1 MNNEIIK
8 MTATDLAAKIK
19 NKELSSVEVTKAF
32 IDRIKEVDPKIK
44 AYVTVCEEYA
54 LKQAKISDDKIAK
67 GENIGV
73 LEGVPI
79 AIKDN
84 ILIKDIRMTASSKIL
99 ENYIAPY
106 DATVITKLKTA
117 GAVFV
122 GKANLDEFAMGSST
136 ENSAFFTTRNPW
148 NTEHI
153 PGGSSGGS
161 ASAVGAMTAP
171 LALGTDTGG
180 SIRQPASCC
189 GIVGVK
195 PTYGRVSRFGAVAFA
210 SSLDQIGPMSKTVE
224 DSALLLNVIAGHDTK
239 DSTSINIEVP
249 DYLSKIK
256 DGVKGLK
263 IGLPKEYFIDGL
275 DSDVKAALDKAIEV
289 YKNLGAEIVEISL
302 PHTDYAVAVYYIIC
316 CSEAS
321 ANLAR
326 YDGVRYG
333 FRADCTN
340 LLDEYQKSRGQGFG
354 AEVKRRIMLGTYA
367 LSAGYYDAF
376 YGKAQ
381 KVRTLIKQDFEKAF
395 EKVDII
401 LTPSAPTPAFKIG
414 EKSSDPLQMYLSDIF
429 TISCNLAAIPGMSL
443 PCGFSQKGIPIGMQL
458 LAKNFDEQTMFK
470 TAFSYQ
476 QATNW
481 HKEFPKI

>member
-1 MNNEIIK
+1 MNEIIK
-8 MTATDLAAKIK
+8 MTATELAEKIK
-19 NKELSSVEVTKAF
+19 TKQLKSVEVTQAF
-32 IDRIKEVDPKIK
+32 INRAKEVDPKIK
-44 AYVTVCEEYA
+44 AYTNITEEYA
-54 LKQAKISDDKIAK
+54 LTQAKISDQKISEGK
-67 GENIGV
+67 DLGV

-84 ILIKDIRMTASSKIL
+84 ILIKDLKMTASSKIL
-99 ENYIAPY
+99 ENYVAPY
-106 DATVITKLKTA
+106 DATVIEKLKSA

-122 GKANLDEFAMGSST
+122 GKTNLDEFAMGSST

-148 NTEHI
+148 NLEHI

-161 ASAVGAMTAP
+161 ASAISAMTAP

-224 DSALLLNVIAGHDTK
+224 DSALLLNVLAGYDKK
-239 DSTSINIEVP
+239 DSTSINKPVP
-249 DYLSKIK
+249 NYLANISK
-256 DGVKGLK
+256 DLKGIK

-275 DSDVKAALDKAIEV
+275 DSDVKKAIDNAIAV
-289 YKNLGAEIVEISL
+289 YKNLGCEMVEISL

-333 FRADCTN
+333 FRAECDN
-340 LLDEYQKSRGQGFG
+340 LLDEYKKSRGQGFG
-354 AEVKRRIMLGTYA
+354 PEVKRRIMLGTYA
-367 LSAGYYDAF
+367 LSAGYYDAY

-381 KVRTLIKQDFEKAF
+381 KVRTLIKQDFEKAY

-429 TISCNLAAIPGMSL
+429 TISCNLAGVGGISV
-443 PCGFSQKGIPIGMQL
+443 PCGFSKGGIPIGLQL
-458 LAKNFDEQTMFK
+458 LSKYFDEETMFNVAYK
-470 TAFSYQ
+470 YQ
-476 QATNW
+476 QATDY
-481 HKEFPKI
+481 HKQFPRI

>member
-1 MNNEIIK
+1 MCEIIK
-8 MTATDLAAKIK
+8 MTATELAGKINK
-19 NKELSSVEVTKAF
+19 KELSSVEVTKAF
-32 IDRIKEVDPKIK
+32 LDRIEKVDTKVK
-44 AYVTVCEEYA
+44 AYISVCKDYA

-67 GENIGV
+67 GEKIGA

-84 ILIKDIRMTASSKIL
+84 ILIKDIKMTAASKIL

-106 DATVITKLKTA
+106 DATVITKLKHA

-148 NTEHI
+148 NIEHI

-161 ASAVGAMTAP
+161 ACAVAAMTAP

-224 DSALLLNVIAGHDTK
+224 DSALLLNIIAGYDRK

-249 DYLSKIK
+249 NYLENIK
-256 DGVKGLK
+256 DSIKGLK

-275 DSDVKAALDKAIEV
+275 DKDVKNALDKAIEV
-289 YKNLGAEIVEISL
+289 YKNLGAEFIEISL

-321 ANLAR
+321 SNLAR
-326 YDGVRYG
+326 YDGVTYG
-333 FRADCTN
+333 FRANCNN

-381 KVRTLIKQDFEKAF
+381 KVRTLIKQDFENAF
-395 EKVDII
+395 NKVDII

-429 TISCNLAAIPGMSL
+429 TISCNLAAIAAISV

-458 LAKNFDEQTMFK
+458 LAKHFDEKTMFK
-470 TAFSYQ
+470 VAYAYE
-476 QATNW
+476 QATSW
-481 HKEFPKI
+481 HKECPKI

>member
-1 MNNEIIK
+1 MCEIIK
-8 MTATDLAAKIK
+8 MTATELAGKINK
-19 NKELSSVEVTKAF
+19 KELSSVEVTKAF
-32 IDRIKEVDPKIK
+32 LDRIEKVDTKVK
-44 AYVTVCEEYA
+44 AYISVCKDYA

-67 GENIGV
+67 GEKIGA

-84 ILIKDIRMTASSKIL
+84 ILIKDIKMTAASKIL

-106 DATVITKLKTA
+106 DATVITKLKHA

-148 NTEHI
+148 NIEHI

-161 ASAVGAMTAP
+161 ACAVAAMTAP

-224 DSALLLNVIAGHDTK
+224 DSALLLNIIAGYDRK

-249 DYLSKIK
+249 NYLENIK
-256 DGVKGLK
+256 DSIKGLK

-275 DSDVKAALDKAIEV
+275 DKDVKNALDKAIEV
-289 YKNLGAEIVEISL
+289 YKNLGAEIIEISL

-321 ANLAR
+321 SNLAR

-333 FRADCTN
+333 FRANCNN

-381 KVRTLIKQDFEKAF
+381 KVRTLIKQDFENAF
-395 EKVDII
+395 NKVDII

-429 TISCNLAAIPGMSL
+429 TISCNLAAIAAISV

-458 LAKNFDEQTMFK
+458 LAKHFDEKTMFK
-470 TAFSYQ
+470 VAYAYE
-476 QATNW
+476 QATSW

>member
-1 MNNEIIK
+1 MNEIIK
-8 MTATDLAAKIK
+8 MSATTLAEKIK
-19 NKELSSVEVTKAF
+19 NKDLTSVEVTQAF
-32 IDRIKEVDPKIK
+32 IKRAKEVDPKIK
-44 AYVTVCEEYA
+44 AYISITEEYA
-54 LKQAKISDDKIAK
+54 LNQAKESDNKIASGK
-67 GENIGV
+67 EIGQ

-84 ILIKDIRMTASSKIL
+84 ILIENIKMTASSKIL
-99 ENYIAPY
+99 ENYVAPY
-106 DATVITKLKTA
+106 DATVIKKLKSA
-117 GAVFV
+117 GAVFI
-122 GKANLDEFAMGSST
+122 GKTNLDEFAMGSST

-161 ASAVGAMTAP
+161 ASSVSAMTAP

-224 DSALLLNVIAGHDTK
+224 DSALLLNVIAGYDKK
-239 DSTSINIEVP
+239 DSTSIDIAVP
-249 DYLSKIK
+249 NYLDTIK
-256 DGVKGLK
+256 QDIKGLK

-275 DSDVKAALDKAIEV
+275 DSDVKKSINEAIEI
-289 YKNLGAEIVEISL
+289 YKKLGAEIVEISL

-333 FRADCTN
+333 FRAECDN

-354 AEVKRRIMLGTYA
+354 PEVKRRIMLGTYA
-367 LSAGYYDAF
+367 LSAGYYDAY

-381 KVRTLIKQDFEKAF
+381 KVRTLIKQDFENAF
-395 EKVDII
+395 KTVDLI

-414 EKSSDPLQMYLSDIF
+414 EKSADPLQMYLSDIF
-429 TISCNLAAIPGMSL
+429 TISCNLAAIPGMSI

-458 LAKNFDEQTMFK
+458 LAKNFDEQTMFR
-470 TAFSYQ
+470 TAYQYQ

-481 HKEFPKI
+481 HKQFPNI

>member
-1 MNNEIIK
+1 MNEIIK
-8 MTATDLAAKIK
+8 MTATELAEKIK
-19 NKELSSVEVTKAF
+19 NKELSSIEVTKAF
-32 IDRIKEVDPKIK
+32 LNRIKETEPKIK
-44 AYVTVCEEYA
+44 AYISICEDYA
-54 LKQAKISDDKIAK
+54 LKQAKNSDDKIAK
-67 GENIGV
+67 GEKLGE

-79 AIKDN
+79 AFKDN
-84 ILIKDIRMTASSKIL
+84 ILIKDIKMTASSKIL

-106 DATVITKLKTA
+106 DATVITKLKNA

-122 GKANLDEFAMGSST
+122 GKTNLDEFAMGSST

-161 ASAVGAMTAP
+161 AAAVSAYTVP

-189 GIVGVK
+189 GIVGIK
-195 PTYGRVSRFGAVAFA
+195 PTYGRVSRFGATAYA

-224 DSALLLNVIAGHDTK
+224 DSALLLNVIAGYDTK
-239 DSTSINIEVP
+239 DSTSINLEVP
-249 DYLSKIK
+249 NYLSNIK

-275 DSDVKAALDKAIEV
+275 DSDVKSSLDKAIQT
-289 YKNLGAEIVEISL
+289 YKDLGAEFIEISL
-302 PHTDYAVAVYYIIC
+302 PHTDYAIAVYYIVS

-326 YDGVRYG
+326 FDGVNYG
-333 FRADCTN
+333 FRADCNN

-354 AEVKRRIMLGTYA
+354 MEVKRRIMLGTYA
-367 LSAGYYDAF
+367 LSAGYYDAL

-395 EKVDII
+395 ETVDII
-401 LTPSAPTPAFKIG
+401 LTPSAPAPAFKIG
-414 EKSSDPLQMYLSDIF
+414 EKSSDPLQMYLTDIF
-429 TISCNLAAIPGMSL
+429 TISCNLAAGPGMSL

-458 LAKNFDEQTMFK
+458 LGKYFDEQTIFK
-470 TAFSYQ
+470 TAFAYQ
-476 QATNW
+476 QVTNW

>member
-1 MNNEIIK
+1 M
-8 MTATDLAAKIK
+8 A
-19 NKELSSVEVTKAF
+19 
-32 IDRIKEVDPKIK
+32 
-44 AYVTVCEEYA
+44 
-54 LKQAKISDDKIAK
+54 QAKASDEKIASGK
-67 GENIGV
+67 ETGA

-84 ILIKDIRMTASSKIL
+84 ILIKNLRMTASSKIL

-106 DATVITKLKTA
+106 DATVIEKLKNS

-122 GKANLDEFAMGSST
+122 GKTKLDEFAMGSST
-136 ENSAFFTTRNPW
+136 ENSAFFTTKNPW
-148 NTEHI
+148 DTERI

-224 DSALLLNVIAGHDTK
+224 DSALLLNVIAGYDKK
-239 DSTSINIEVP
+239 DSTSINKEVP
-249 DYLSKIK
+249 DYVKNINK
-256 DGVKGLK
+256 DLKGLK

-275 DSDVKAALDKAIEV
+275 DTDVKKSIDETIKI
-289 YKNLGAEIVEISL
+289 YKSLGCDIVEISL
-302 PHTDYAVAVYYIIC
+302 PHTDYAIAVYYIIC

-333 FRADCTN
+333 FRAECDN
-340 LLDEYQKSRGQGFG
+340 LSDEYKKSRGQGFG
-354 AEVKRRIMLGTYA
+354 PEVKRRIMLGTYA
-367 LSAGYYDAF
+367 LSAGYYDAY

-381 KVRTLIKQDFEKAF
+381 KVRTLIKQDFEKAY

-401 LTPSAPTPAFKIG
+401 MTPSAPTPAFKIG

-429 TISCNLAAIPGMSL
+429 TISCNLAGVAGMSV
-443 PCGFSQKGIPIGMQL
+443 PCGFSKEGIPLGMQL
-458 LAKNFDEQTMFK
+458 LSKYFDEEKMFNVAYK
-470 TAFSYQ
+470 YQ
-476 QATNW
+476 QATDF
-481 HKEFPKI
+481 HKQFPRI

>member
-1 MNNEIIK
+1 MNEIIK
-8 MTATDLAAKIK
+8 MTATDIAEKIK
-19 NKELSSVEVTKAF
+19 TKQLKSVEVTQTF
-32 IDRIKEVDPKIK
+32 INRAKEVNPKIK
-44 AYVTVCEEYA
+44 AYININEEYA
-54 LKQAKISDDKIAK
+54 LAQAKISDQKVSEGKELGA
-67 GENIGV
+67 

-84 ILIKDIRMTASSKIL
+84 ILIKDLKMTASSKIL

-106 DATVITKLKTA
+106 DATVIEKLKNS
-117 GAVFV
+117 GAVFL
-122 GKANLDEFAMGSST
+122 GKTNLDEFAMGSST

-148 NTEHI
+148 NLEHI

-161 ASAVGAMTAP
+161 ASAISAMTAP

-224 DSALLLNVIAGHDTK
+224 DSALLLNILAGYDKK
-239 DSTSINIEVP
+239 DSTSINKPVP
-249 DYLSKIK
+249 NYLANINK
-256 DGVKGLK
+256 DLKGIK
-263 IGLPKEYFIDGL
+263 IGLPKEYFLDGL
-275 DSDVKAALDKAIEV
+275 DIDVKKAIDETVKV
-289 YKNLGAEIVEISL
+289 YKNLGCELVEISL
-302 PHTDYAVAVYYIIC
+302 PHTDYAIAVYYIIC

-333 FRADCTN
+333 FRAECDN
-340 LLDEYQKSRGQGFG
+340 LLDEYRKSRGQGFG
-354 AEVKRRIMLGTYA
+354 PEVKRRIMLGTYA
-367 LSAGYYDAF
+367 LSAGYYDAY

-381 KVRTLIKQDFEKAF
+381 KVRTLIKQDFEKAY

-429 TISCNLAAIPGMSL
+429 TISCNLAGIGGISV
-443 PCGFSQKGIPIGMQL
+443 PCGFSKGGIPIGLQL
-458 LAKNFDEQTMFK
+458 LSKYFDEETMFNVAYK
-470 TAFSYQ
+470 YQ
-476 QATNW
+476 QATDY
-481 HKEFPKI
+481 HKQFPRI

>member
-67 GENIGV
+67 GENIGT

-84 ILIKDIRMTASSKIL
+84 ILIKDIKMTASSKIL

-106 DATVITKLKTA
+106 DATVITKLKNA

-224 DSALLLNVIAGHDTK
+224 DSALL
-239 DSTSINIEVP
+239 
-249 DYLSKIK
+249 
-256 DGVKGLK
+256 
-263 IGLPKEYFIDGL
+263 
-275 DSDVKAALDKAIEV
+275 
-289 YKNLGAEIVEISL
+289 
-302 PHTDYAVAVYYIIC
+302 
-316 CSEAS
+316 
-321 ANLAR
+321 
-326 YDGVRYG
+326 
-333 FRADCTN
+333 
-340 LLDEYQKSRGQGFG
+340 
-354 AEVKRRIMLGTYA
+354 
-367 LSAGYYDAF
+367 
-376 YGKAQ
+376 
-381 KVRTLIKQDFEKAF
+381 
-395 EKVDII
+395 
-401 LTPSAPTPAFKIG
+401 
-414 EKSSDPLQMYLSDIF
+414 
-429 TISCNLAAIPGMSL
+429 
-443 PCGFSQKGIPIGMQL
+443 
-458 LAKNFDEQTMFK
+458 
-470 TAFSYQ
+470 
-476 QATNW
+476 
-481 HKEFPKI
+481 

>member
-1 MNNEIIK
+1 MNEIIK
-8 MTATDLAAKIK
+8 MTATELAEKIK
-19 NKELSSVEVTKAF
+19 TKQLKSAEVVQTFIQRAKETDS
-32 IDRIKEVDPKIK
+32 KIK
-44 AYVTVCEEYA
+44 AYIGITEEYA
-54 LKQAKISDDKIAK
+54 MAQAKASDEKIASGK
-67 GENIGV
+67 ATGA

-84 ILIKDIRMTASSKIL
+84 ILIKDLRMTASSKIL

-106 DATVITKLKTA
+106 DATVIEKLKSS

-122 GKANLDEFAMGSST
+122 GKTNLDEFAMGSST
-136 ENSAFFTTRNPW
+136 ENSAFFTTKNPW
-148 NTEHI
+148 DTERI

-224 DSALLLNVIAGHDTK
+224 DSALLLNVIAGYDKK
-239 DSTSINIEVP
+239 DSTSINKDVP
-249 DYLSKIK
+249 DYVKNINK
-256 DGVKGLK
+256 DLKGLK

-275 DSDVKAALDKAIEV
+275 DADVKESIDEAIKV
-289 YKNLGAEIVEISL
+289 YKNLGCEIFEISL
-302 PHTDYAVAVYYIIC
+302 PHTDYAIAVYYIIC

-333 FRADCTN
+333 FRAQCDN
-340 LLDEYQKSRGQGFG
+340 LLDEYKKSRGQGFG
-354 AEVKRRIMLGTYA
+354 PEVKRRIMLGTYA
-367 LSAGYYDAF
+367 LSAGYYDAY

-381 KVRTLIKQDFEKAF
+381 KVRTLIKQDFEKAY

-401 LTPSAPTPAFKIG
+401 MTPSAPTPAFKIG

-429 TISCNLAAIPGMSL
+429 TISCNLAGVAGMSV
-443 PCGFSQKGIPIGMQL
+443 PCGFSKDGIPVGMQL
-458 LAKNFDEQTMFK
+458 LSKHFDEETMFNVAYK
-470 TAFSYQ
+470 YQ
-476 QATNW
+476 QATDF
-481 HKEFPKI
+481 HKQFPRI